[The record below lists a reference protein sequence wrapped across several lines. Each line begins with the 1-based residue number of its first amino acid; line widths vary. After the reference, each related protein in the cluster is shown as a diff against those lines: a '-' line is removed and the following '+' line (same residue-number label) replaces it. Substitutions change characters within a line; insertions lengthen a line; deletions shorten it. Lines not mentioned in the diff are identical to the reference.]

1 MWSGLV
7 SEALRGEAEGT
18 DVNPD
23 PLVTLETKLKV
34 LQICANIVDYCRVA
48 MTMGGDAVRQNPKF
62 CDVCKFSTRKG
73 IFLSVLSYY
82 LLS

>member
-7 SEALRGEAEGT
+7 SEALRGEAEGM

-48 MTMGGDAVRQNPKF
+48 MTMGGDAVHQNPK
-62 CDVCKFSTRKG
+62 
-73 IFLSVLSYY
+73 L
-82 LLS
+82 